1 MGEKEMKLEKVPLL
15 LVFKE
20 DGRIKTD
27 VSIDCDDLE
36 MYGFLSLYLD
46 QMKDRIKED
55 IIPRTD
61 GEEII

>member
-1 MGEKEMKLEKVPLL
+1 MKKEKVPLL
-15 LVFKE
+15 LIFKE
-20 DGRIKTD
+20 EGMIKTD
-27 VSIDCDDLE
+27 VSNDCEDLE

-46 QMKDRIKED
+46 QMKERIKED